1 MIYFSMLKILNG
13 ENCFFLISRNFK
25 DLHMSERKRV
35 YYIKPDKEIKDEV
48 IRLYKKSRWKRN
60 IVEMP
65 LLLPSAVFQWS
76 TGPIEQ
82 VQEGSS
88 HECLVATTV
97 GKNHIL
103 RFTRIILNENANDGK
118 KLQFKKKCDI
128 RFQQAVQI
136 AKYMP
141 QDARILALGTNLF
154 DAILRLNETDQ
165 VNVIVIQKTLL
176 LANGEVS
183 KLQSAIPA
191 GSGGKS
197 FSWNKI
203 KAGLLITVFSNGSI
217 SIYDIENGVKNDSAV
232 PSIENYKVCLINE
245 IHWHPK
251 MECIF
256 GGAGKNGKICIW
268 DRRIKASE
276 FLVHNFST
284 HVGNEVSSFSFNC
297 FNENILASASGDKTV
312 KLWDLRKTGRPLHI
326 YFPGNVPKKLMWSPR
341 NEVMLG
347 CAFQKDGLVI
357 YDVNAIGQEIV
368 GDDCNDYWDK
378 DAIPESL
385 FVHSGYKNNIL
396 DFDWNSHL
404 TWFLGCSNDRG
415 IISAWIPSKEI
426 VNDEDEP
433 DVNIPDEE
441 LEPLDF

>member
-1 MIYFSMLKILNG
+1 MKELM
-13 ENCFFLISRNFK
+13 NFK

-35 YYIKPDKEIKDEV
+35 CHIKSDPEIKDEV
-48 IRLYKKSRWKRN
+48 ISLYKKSRRKRN
-60 IVEMP
+60 APIIYHAIVEMP

-76 TGPIEQ
+76 TGPVEQ

-88 HECLVATTV
+88 HDCLVATTI

-103 RFTRIILNENANDGK
+103 RFTQIILNENANDGK
-118 KLQFKKKCDI
+118 KLRFKKKCDI
-128 RFQQAVQI
+128 RFKQAVQI

-154 DAILRLNETDQ
+154 DAVLRLNESDQ
-165 VNVIVIQKTLL
+165 
-176 LANGEVS
+176 ASGEVS

-197 FSWNKI
+197 LSWNKI
-203 KAGLLITVFSNGSI
+203 KAGLLITVFSNGAI
-217 SIYDIENGVKNDSAV
+217 SLYDIEHGVKNDSTV

-251 MECIF
+251 LESIF
-256 GGAGKNGKICIW
+256 GGAGKNGNICIW
-268 DRRIKASE
+268 DRRIKASK

-297 FNENILASASGDKTV
+297 FNENILASGSDDKSV

-326 YFPGNVPKKLMWSPR
+326 YFPGNAPRKLMWCPR

-347 CAFQKDGLVI
+347 CAFQKNGLHI

-368 GDDCNDYWDK
+368 GND
-378 DAIPESL
+378 PL
-385 FVHSGYKNNIL
+385 FVHSGYKNNLL

-404 TWFLGCSNDRG
+404 TWLLGGSNDRG
-415 IISAWIPSKEI
+415 IISAWIPAKEI
-426 VNDEDEP
+426 VNDE